1 MRLLDIARS
10 AYVKSPP
17 GLRRSVAPLI
27 SLMPL
32 SLRYGAVY
40 ERWRRDIAY
49 ARTDPDFSTAAT
61 TAALRTLASTAT
73 HASPFHHARFAS
85 ALGPAFDARRI
96 EVEDLGRL
104 PILTKAD
111 LRAAGEAA
119 LTRPAKSLVRNCTS
133 GSNGEEPFAFFVDR
147 DRSVREFAFVNDA
160 WTRAGYTRSD
170 TRCVLKGFRMK
181 GAEDRLFEWE
191 PALNELRLCVF
202 PMSRADVALYI
213 DLIDARGIRFLHGY
227 PSAIE
232 VFCRHMLALGRSF
245 KLPIKGILPISEPLY
260 NHQRAV
266 IREALGDVAFAP
278 FYGLSEKAL
287 FAREI
292 SNDVYEFEPL
302 YGIAELVDDAGAPV
316 VTPGMEGRLVGTGLI
331 SSGMPFIRYDTED
344 RATLVEPGTRANGW
358 RMKVEAIS
366 PRRKPGFFIG
376 KTGNRII
383 ATNFPPQDPLFFRGI
398 GEFQFVQSE
407 PGKAVIR
414 YVAAEG
420 GSEGDAER
428 IRVALEAKADGHMA
442 FTLERAECLASG
454 TQGKR
459 AFIDQRLDL
468 ARY

>member
-1 MRLLDIARS
+1 LRLLDIARS

-17 GLRRSVAPLI
+17 RLRRSVAPLI
-27 SLMPL
+27 SMVPL
-32 SLRYGAVY
+32 ALRYGAVY
-40 ERWRRDIAY
+40 ERWRRDIMR
-49 ARTDPDFSTAAT
+49 ARTDPAFSITAT
-61 TAALRTLASTAT
+61 TSALRTLAGTAV
-73 HASPFHHARFAS
+73 HASSFHRARFAS
-85 ALGPAFDARRI
+85 TFGANFDARQM

-119 LTRPAKSLVRNCTS
+119 LTRPAKNLVRNCTS

-160 WTRAGYTRSD
+160 WARAGYTRD
-170 TRCVLKGFRMK
+170 QTRCVLKGFRMK

-202 PMSRADVALYI
+202 PMTEADVALYI
-213 DLIDARGIRFLHGY
+213 DLIDARQIRFLHGY

-232 VFCRHMLALGRSF
+232 LFCRHMLALGRSF
-245 KLPIKGILPISEPLY
+245 RTPIRGILPISEPLY
-260 NHQRAV
+260 EHQRAT
-266 IREALGDVAFAP
+266 IRQALGDVAFAP

-287 FAREI
+287 FAREVTDDI
-292 SNDVYEFEPL
+292 YEFEPL
-302 YGIAELVDDAGAPV
+302 YGLAELVDDDGAPV
-316 VTPGMEGRLVGTGLI
+316 TEPGAEGRLVGTGFI
-331 SSGMPFIRYDTED
+331 THGMPFIRYDTED
-344 RATLVEPGTRANGW
+344 RARLVERGTRANGW

-376 KTGNRII
+376 KTGNRIV
-383 ATNFPPQDPLFFRGI
+383 ATNFPPQDPTFFRGMS
-398 GEFQFVQSE
+398 EFQFVQSE

-414 YVAAEG
+414 YVAATG
-420 GSEGDAER
+420 GAEGDAER
-428 IRVALEAKADGHMA
+428 IRAALEAKAEGHLT
-442 FTLERAECLASG
+442 FTLDRVDCLACGS
-454 TQGKR
+454 QGKR

>member
-1 MRLLDIARS
+1 LRLLDIARS

-17 GLRRSVAPLI
+17 GLRRSVAPFI
-27 SLMPL
+27 SMMPL

-40 ERWRRDIAY
+40 ERWRRDIAR
-49 ARTDPDFSTAAT
+49 ARTDLDFSTTTTTKTLRALIEMAAQ
-61 TAALRTLASTAT
+61 
-73 HASPFHHARFAS
+73 ASPFHSARFKA
-85 ALGPAFDARRI
+85 ALGRDFDIRSV
-96 EVEDLGRL
+96 EVEDLMSL
-104 PILTKAD
+104 PILTKAE
-111 LRAAGEAA
+111 LRSAGEAA
-119 LTRPAKSLVRNCTS
+119 LTVPARKLARNCTS
-133 GSNGEEPFAFFVDR
+133 GSNGEEPFAFYVDR

-160 WTRAGYTRSD
+160 WTRAGYTR
-170 TRCVLKGFRMK
+170 TEARCVLKGFRMK
-181 GAEDRLFEWE
+181 GAEDRLCEWE

-202 PMSRADVALYI
+202 PMSRADVAHYI

-232 VFCRHMLALGRSF
+232 VLSRHMLALRRSF

-260 NHQRAV
+260 DHQRAV
-266 IREALGDVAFAP
+266 IREALGHVAFAP

-292 SNDVYEFEPL
+292 SEDVYEFEPL
-302 YGIAELVDDAGAPV
+302 YGLAELVDDAGAPI

-344 RATLVEPGTRANGW
+344 RATLVEAGTRANGW
-358 RMKVEAIS
+358 RMKVETIR

-376 KTGNRII
+376 RAGNRII
-383 ATNFPPQDPLFFRGI
+383 ATNFPPQDPAFFRGI
-398 GEFQFVQSE
+398 GEFQFVQCE

-428 IRVALEAKADGHMA
+428 IRAALEAKADGHMA
-442 FTLERAECLASG
+442 FTLERVQCLASG
-454 TQGKR
+454 SQGKR
-459 AFIDQRLDL
+459 AFIDQQLDL

>member
-27 SLMPL
+27 SMVPL

-40 ERWRRDIAY
+40 ERWRRDIVR
-49 ARTDPDFSTAAT
+49 ARTDPAFSITAT
-61 TAALRTLASTAT
+61 TSALRTLAGTAV
-73 HASPFHHARFAS
+73 HASPFHRARFAS
-85 ALGPAFDARRI
+85 AFGANFDARQMD
-96 EVEDLGRL
+96 VENLARL

-160 WTRAGYTRSD
+160 WTRAGYTRD
-170 TRCVLKGFRMK
+170 QTRCVLKGFRMK

-202 PMSRADVALYI
+202 PMSEADVALYI
-213 DLIDARGIRFLHGY
+213 DVIDARQIGFLHGY

-232 VFCRHMLALGRSF
+232 LFCRHMLALGRSF
-245 KLPIKGILPISEPLY
+245 RTPIKGILPISEPLY
-260 NHQRAV
+260 DHQRAT
-266 IREALGDVAFAP
+266 IRQAFGDVAFAP

-287 FAREI
+287 FAREVADDI
-292 SNDVYEFEPL
+292 YEFEPL
-302 YGIAELVDDAGAPV
+302 YGLAELVDDEGSPV
-316 VTPGMEGRLVGTGLI
+316 SEPDAEGRLVGTGFI
-331 SSGMPFIRYDTED
+331 THGMPFIRYDTED
-344 RATLVEPGTRANGW
+344 RARLVEPGTRANGW
-358 RMKVEAIS
+358 RMKVAAIS

-376 KTGNRII
+376 KSGNRIV
-383 ATNFPPQDPLFFRGI
+383 ATNFPPQDPAFFRGMS
-398 GEFQFVQSE
+398 EFQFVQSE
-407 PGKAVIR
+407 PGEAVIR
-414 YVAAEG
+414 YVPATG
-420 GSEGDAER
+420 GTEGDAER
-428 IRVALEAKADGHMA
+428 IRTALEAKADGHLT
-442 FTLERAECLASG
+442 FTLERVDCLACGS
-454 TQGKR
+454 QGKR

>member
-27 SLMPL
+27 SMVPL

-40 ERWRRDIAY
+40 ERWRRDIVC
-49 ARTDPDFSTAAT
+49 ARTDADFSTAAT
-61 TAALRTLASTAT
+61 TAALRTLAGTAI
-73 HASPFHHARFAS
+73 HASPFHRARFSSVFGAD
-85 ALGPAFDARRI
+85 FDARHM
-96 EVEDLGRL
+96 EVEDLARL
-104 PILTKAD
+104 PILTKTD

-133 GSNGEEPFAFFVDR
+133 GSNGEEPFAFYVDR

-160 WTRAGYTRSD
+160 WARAGYTRD
-170 TRCVLKGFRMK
+170 ETRCVLKGFRMK

-202 PMSRADVALYI
+202 PMSEADVTLYI
-213 DLIDARGIRFLHGY
+213 DLIDARQIRFLHGY

-232 VFCRHMLALGRSF
+232 LFCRHMLALGRNF
-245 KLPIKGILPISEPLY
+245 RTPIRGILPISEPLY
-260 NHQRAV
+260 EHQRAT
-266 IREALGDVAFAP
+266 IRQALGDVAFAP

-287 FAREI
+287 FAREVADDI
-292 SNDVYEFEPL
+292 YEFEPL
-302 YGIAELVDDAGAPV
+302 YGLAELADDDGAPV
-316 VTPGMEGRLVGTGLI
+316 TEPGAEGSLIGTGFI
-331 SSGMPFIRYDTED
+331 THGMPFIRYDTED
-344 RATLVEPGTRANGW
+344 RARLVEPGTRANGW

-376 KTGNRII
+376 KTGNRIV
-383 ATNFPPQDPLFFRGI
+383 ATNFPPQDPAFFRGMS
-398 GEFQFVQSE
+398 EFQFVQSE

-414 YVAAEG
+414 YVAAKDG
-420 GSEGDAER
+420 ALGDAEG
-428 IRVALEAKADGHMA
+428 IRAALEAKADGHLT
-442 FTLERAECLASG
+442 FKLERVDCLACGS
-454 TQGKR
+454 QGKR

>member
-27 SLMPL
+27 SMIPL

-40 ERWRRDIAY
+40 ERWRKDIAH
-49 ARTDPDFSTAAT
+49 ARTDRDFSTLAT
-61 TAALRTLASTAT
+61 TAALRALAGIAV
-73 HASPFHHARFAS
+73 HASPFYRARFA
-85 ALGPAFDARRI
+85 AAFGGDFDPRQV
-96 EVEDLGRL
+96 EVEDLSRL

-111 LRAAGEAA
+111 LRAAGDAA
-119 LTRPAKSLVRNCTS
+119 LTRPSSSLVRNCTS

-160 WTRAGYTRSD
+160 WARAGYTRD
-170 TRCVLKGFRMK
+170 EARCVLKGFRMR

-202 PMSRADVALYI
+202 PMSETDVALYI
-213 DLIDARGIRFLHGY
+213 DLIDARQIRFLHGY

-232 VFCRHMLALGRSF
+232 LFCRHMLALGRSF
-245 KLPIKGILPISEPLY
+245 RTPIRGVLPISEPLY
-260 NHQRAV
+260 DHQRAT
-266 IREALGDVAFAP
+266 IRKALGNVAFAP

-287 FAREI
+287 FAREVTD
-292 SNDVYEFEPL
+292 DVYEFEPL
-302 YGIAELVDDAGAPV
+302 YGVAELVDENGSPV
-316 VTPGMEGRLVGTGLI
+316 TEIGTEGRLVGTGFI
-331 SSGMPFIRYDTED
+331 TQGMPFIRYDTED

-376 KTGNRII
+376 KAGNRIV
-383 ATNFPPQDPLFFRGI
+383 ATNFPPQDPIFFRGMS
-398 GEFQFVQSE
+398 EFQFVQSE
-407 PGKAVIR
+407 PGAAVIR
-414 YVAAEG
+414 YVAAKDG
-420 GSEGDAER
+420 AGADAER
-428 IRVALEAKADGHMA
+428 IRAALEAKADGHLT
-442 FTLERAECLASG
+442 FTLERVDCLACGS
-454 TQGKR
+454 QGKR